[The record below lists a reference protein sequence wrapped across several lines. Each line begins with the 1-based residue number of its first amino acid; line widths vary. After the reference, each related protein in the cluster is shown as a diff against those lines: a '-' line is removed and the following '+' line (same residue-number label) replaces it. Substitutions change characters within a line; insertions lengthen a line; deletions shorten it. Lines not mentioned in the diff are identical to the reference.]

1 MALVVADA
9 LFAVLREEWELEG
22 EGREGKA
29 VVQI

>member
-9 LFAVLREEWELEG
+9 LFAVLREEWEMEG
-22 EGREGKA
+22 EGREGEA

>member
-9 LFAVLREEWELEG
+9 LFAVLREEWEMEG
-22 EGREGKA
+22 SDREGKA